1 MGAANVENCI
11 RNAVLASLK
20 NDKKVASPSD
30 ASIDDTTVDIKE
42 GEQTDSKP
50 EAELQ
55 PLTKQ
60 NQSQK
65 KGKKATNLDSNWK
78 ALQKVIQKPKRTSQH
93 KFNVKGKL
101 IRQTSENLNNRES
114 SAAAATS
121 TTSSGGNQHE
131 DKEMEDAKH
140 NPSYS
145 AFMPRAVRRN
155 ADVTPIVALDCEMV
169 GVGPEGRQDELAR
182 VSVVNYTGDVL
193 YDTFVRPREPVTDY
207 RTKFSGVRE
216 SDIGLNSAAVDS
228 FEAQRVVGE
237 LLNGRIV
244 VGHALKNDFRV
255 LRIAHPGQKVR
266 DTSDYYRK
274 LWNRRST
281 HKPALKTLVAQV
293 LGVDTFQ
300 KNEHDSCEDARAA
313 LALYKHNSKDWERR
327 IREGGG
333 VLRKRFDKKS
343 TAKKSNN

>member
-1 MGAANVENCI
+1 MGPANAENFI

-20 NDKKVASPSD
+20 NDKKVALPSD
-30 ASIDDTTVDIKE
+30 ASIDDNIADKKE
-42 GEQTDSKP
+42 EGQADRKP
-50 EAELQ
+50 EAESQ
-55 PLTKQ
+55 PVNKQ
-60 NQSQK
+60 TQSQK
-65 KGKKATNLDSNWK
+65 KRKKATNLDSNWK

-93 KFNVKGKL
+93 KSNIRGK
-101 IRQTSENLNNRES
+101 INRQASEDMNNRKT
-114 SAAAATS
+114 SAAAATG
-121 TTSSGGNQHE
+121 TSIDIQHE
-131 DKEMEDAKH
+131 DREIEATKH

-216 SDIGLNSAAVDS
+216 SDIGPNSDAVDS

-343 TAKKSNN
+343 TAKKK